1 MGGVTI
7 DRFYR
12 LARPLDLETSNPAAG
27 WRGFGGVARNVAH
40 NLVRLGA
47 RAGLVS
53 RVGDDEGGRE
63 ILAAL
68 DAAGIERCGV
78 DLVPGAATADYV
90 AVLTLEGD
98 LALGLAAMDIFD
110 GLTPGVL
117 ARHGDLVADAAWIF
131 ADCNLPADTLLGL
144 ARRQLSGGYRLAI
157 DAVSVAKTERLPE
170 RLDGIDLLFLNRD
183 EAEALASR
191 YGQTGATADDIA
203 SLLVGLGA
211 KNVVL
216 TLSAAG
222 ALAASAA
229 GAFHVPGLP
238 ARVVDVT
245 GAGDALIAAV
255 IHARAGGAD
264 LADAVASGCAA
275 AARAVETPS
284 STPV

>member
-40 NLVRLGA
+40 NLVRLGV

-68 DAAGIERCGV
+68 DVAGIDRCGV

-90 AVLTLEGD
+90 AVLTPEGD

-144 ARRQLSGGYRLAI
+144 ARRQLSGGYRVAI
-157 DAVSVAKTERLPE
+157 DAVSVAKAERLPE

-183 EAEALASR
+183 EAGALASR
-191 YGQTGATADDIA
+191 YGRGGATADDIA

-216 TLSAAG
+216 TLGAAG

-238 ARVVDVT
+238 ACVVDVT